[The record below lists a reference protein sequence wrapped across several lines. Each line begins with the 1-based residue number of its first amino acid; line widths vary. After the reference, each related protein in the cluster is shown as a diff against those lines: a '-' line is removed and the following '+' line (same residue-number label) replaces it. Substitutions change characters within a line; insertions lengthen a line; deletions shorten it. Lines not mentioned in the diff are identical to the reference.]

1 MNLRS
6 VSFELTIVPLT
17 SLFCFIRLG
26 RPDDGILSIVLRDE
40 DATDEVVEKERV
52 KEKLKELFEMS
63 MNYSTSN
70 KYQESISELLKET
83 PEPPENQAP
92 FVAPPLPFVRRVT
105 PRALLAQQK
114 AMQMAQQKAVQM
126 AEEKAT
132 AAKVAKAVDKTK
144 EKTDREIEK
153 KKVIDA
159 KKVEKMKLEEKLKAD
174 NAKARAKLNAD
185 NAKAAEKERERCKAF
200 EKEKE
205 KEKEKATKEA
215 AESARKQNSDSA
227 MMRRMDTLEKQL
239 QVKNM
244 ENQRLRD
251 ENRLRNEKSI
261 PTASLEDSVLLNYES
276 SMQKRKFEENGGAGG
291 GHSSRSRTS
300 SCESCLHYPS
310 FPCPMLSRPMLT

>member
-1 MNLRS
+1 M
-6 VSFELTIVPLT
+6 T

-114 AMQMAQQKAVQM
+114 AMQMAQQKVVQM

-132 AAKVAKAVDKTK
+132 AAKVANAVDKTK

-153 KKVIDA
+153 KKVSDA

-215 AESARKQNSDSA
+215 AESARKQNSDTSA

-239 QVKNM
+239 QVKNL

-251 ENRLRNEKSI
+251 ETNRLRKEKSI

-276 SMQKRKFEENGGAGG
+276 SIQKRKFEENGGAGG

-310 FPCPMLSRPMLT
+310 FPCPMLSRPILT

>member
-1 MNLRS
+1 M
-6 VSFELTIVPLT
+6 T

-40 DATDEVVEKERV
+40 NATDEVVEKERV

-63 MNYSTSN
+63 MNYSTSD
-70 KYQESISELLKET
+70 KYQESISELLNEP

-92 FVAPPLPFVRRVT
+92 LVVPPPPFERRIT
-105 PRALLAQQK
+105 PRALLSQQK
-114 AMQMAQQKAVQM
+114 ALQMAQQKAVQM

-132 AAKVAKAVDKTK
+132 AAKTVAKAVDKTK

-153 KKVIDA
+153 KKVSDA

-174 NAKARAKLNAD
+174 NAKARAKLDAD
-185 NAKAAEKERERCKAF
+185 NAKAAEKERERCVKAF

-251 ENRLRNEKSI
+251 ETNRLRKEKSI

-276 SMQKRKFEENGGAGG
+276 SIQKRKFEENGGAGG

>member
-1 MNLRS
+1 M
-6 VSFELTIVPLT
+6 T

-40 DATDEVVEKERV
+40 NATDEVVEKERV

-70 KYQESISELLKET
+70 KYQESISELLNET

-114 AMQMAQQKAVQM
+114 AMQMAQQKFVQM

-132 AAKVAKAVDKTK
+132 AAKVANAVDKTK

-205 KEKEKATKEA
+205 KEKATKEA
-215 AESARKQNSDSA
+215 AESARKQNSDTSA

-261 PTASLEDSVLLNYES
+261 PTASLEDYVLLNYES
-276 SMQKRKFEENGGAGG
+276 SIQKRKFEENGGAGG

>member
-1 MNLRS
+1 M
-6 VSFELTIVPLT
+6 T

-40 DATDEVVEKERV
+40 NATDEVVEKERV

-132 AAKVAKAVDKTK
+132 AAKTVAKAVDKTK

-153 KKVIDA
+153 KKVSDA

-174 NAKARAKLNAD
+174 NAKARGKLDAD
-185 NAKAAEKERERCKAF
+185 NAKAVEKEREKLVKAF
-200 EKEKE
+200 EKE

-215 AESARKQNSDSA
+215 AESARKQNSDTSA

-276 SMQKRKFEENGGAGG
+276 SIQKRKFEENGGAGG

>member
-1 MNLRS
+1 M
-6 VSFELTIVPLT
+6 T

-40 DATDEVVEKERV
+40 NATDEVVEKERV

-132 AAKVAKAVDKTK
+132 AAKVANAVDKTK

-185 NAKAAEKERERCKAF
+185 NAKA
-200 EKEKE
+200 
-205 KEKEKATKEA
+205 
-215 AESARKQNSDSA
+215 
-227 MMRRMDTLEKQL
+227 
-239 QVKNM
+239 
-244 ENQRLRD
+244 
-251 ENRLRNEKSI
+251 
-261 PTASLEDSVLLNYES
+261 TA
-276 SMQKRKFEENGGAGG
+276 
-291 GHSSRSRTS
+291 
-300 SCESCLHYPS
+300 CEYCLHYPS

>member
-1 MNLRS
+1 M
-6 VSFELTIVPLT
+6 T

-63 MNYSTSN
+63 MNYSTSD
-70 KYQESISELLKET
+70 KYQESISELLNET
-83 PEPPENQAP
+83 PEPPQNQAP
-92 FVAPPLPFVRRVT
+92 LIAPPPPVGRRLT

-114 AMQMAQQKAVQM
+114 AMQMAQQKVVQM

-132 AAKVAKAVDKTK
+132 AAKVANAVDKTK

-153 KKVIDA
+153 KKVSDA

-215 AESARKQNSDSA
+215 AESARKQNSDTSA

-276 SMQKRKFEENGGAGG
+276 SIQKRKFEENGGAGG

>member
-1 MNLRS
+1 M
-6 VSFELTIVPLT
+6 T

-40 DATDEVVEKERV
+40 NATDEVVEKERV

-114 AMQMAQQKAVQM
+114 AMQMAQQKVVQM

-132 AAKVAKAVDKTK
+132 AAKVANAVDKTK

-174 NAKARAKLNAD
+174 NAKARGKLDAD
-185 NAKAAEKERERCKAF
+185 NAKAVEKER
-200 EKEKE
+200 
-205 KEKEKATKEA
+205 EKATKEA
-215 AESARKQNSDSA
+215 AESARKQNSDMSA

-276 SMQKRKFEENGGAGG
+276 SIQKRKFEENGGAGG